1 MPKVFVTR
9 ELPGGGVERLKQHAE
24 VSVWPNADPPSRA
37 ELIENLQGC
46 DGAIVLIT
54 DRIDGEVLDANPQLR
69 IVTTVAVGYDH
80 IDVPAATER
89 GVLITN
95 TPGVLTETTA
105 DHAFALMLAYARR
118 LVEGDNLVR
127 AGRWPSW
134 SPTFLL
140 GRDVHSRTLGI
151 VGLGAIGLAMA
162 RRAKAFNMRV
172 LYTSREPKPDAERD
186 LGVEWRS
193 FDDLLRE
200 SDYVSLHV
208 ALTPETR
215 NLIGARELSL
225 MKPDAVLINTAR
237 GPVVDEFAL
246 IDALKARQIG
256 GAALDVFLKEPLMTD
271 SPLVELD
278 NVLLIP
284 HVGSATVETRG
295 AMVDLCV
302 DNLIAYFDGRP
313 PLTPV
318 NPEVASIT

>member
-1 MPKVFVTR
+1 MSKVFVTR
-9 ELPGGGVERLKQHAE
+9 ELPGSGVERLREHAE
-24 VSVWPNADPPSRA
+24 VTVWPDADPPSREQLIA
-37 ELIENLQGC
+37 ELQGC

-54 DRIDGEVLDANPQLR
+54 DRIDGELLDACPELR
-69 IVTTVAVGYDH
+69 VVTTVAVGYDH
-80 IDVPAATER
+80 IDVPAATQR

-118 LVEGDNLVR
+118 LVEGDTIVR
-127 AGRWPSW
+127 AGRWPAW

-151 VGLGAIGLAMA
+151 VGLGAIGLAVA
-162 RRAKAFNMRV
+162 RRARAFNMRV
-172 LYTSREPKPDAERD
+172 LYSSREHKPDAERD
-186 LGVEWRS
+186 LGLEWRP

-215 NLIGARELSL
+215 NLISARELAL
-225 MKPDAVLINTAR
+225 MKPTAVLINTAR

-271 SPLVELD
+271 SPLVQLD

-284 HVGSATVETRG
+284 HVGSATIETRG

-302 DNLIAYFDGRP
+302 DNLIAYFDGQP

-318 NPEVASIT
+318 NPEVL

>member
-1 MPKVFVTR
+1 MPRVFVTR
-9 ELPGGGVERLKQHAE
+9 ELPGGGVERLRAHAD
-24 VSVWPNADPPSRA
+24 VSVWPDTDPPPR
-37 ELIENLQGC
+37 ERLIEGLQGC

-54 DRIDGEVLDANPQLR
+54 DRIDGELLEACPRLR
-69 IVTTVAVGYDH
+69 IVTTAAVGYDH
-80 IDVPAATER
+80 VDVPAATQR
-89 GVLITN
+89 GVLVTN

-105 DHAFALMLAYARR
+105 DHAFALMLGFARR
-118 LVEGDNLVR
+118 IVEGDSIVR
-127 AGRWPSW
+127 QGRWPAW

-172 LYTSREPKPDAERD
+172 LYTSRERKPGAERD
-186 LGVEWRS
+186 LGVEWRTL
-193 FDDLLRE
+193 DDLLRQ

-215 NLIGARELSL
+215 NLIGARELAL
-225 MKPDAVLINTAR
+225 MKPATVLVNTAR

-246 IDALKARQIG
+246 IEALRARRIG

-278 NVLLIP
+278 NALLVP
-284 HVGSATVETRG
+284 HVGSATIETRS

-302 DNLIAYFDGRP
+302 DNLIAFFEGRP

-318 NPEVASIT
+318 NPKVL

>member
-24 VSVWPNADPPSRA
+24 VSVWPDADPPSRA
-37 ELIENLQGC
+37 ELIESLRGC

-89 GVLITN
+89 GVVITN

-127 AGRWPSW
+127 AGQWPSW

-172 LYTSREPKPDAERD
+172 LYASRERKPDAERE

-200 SDYVSLHV
+200 SDYISLHV

-215 NLIGARELSL
+215 NLIGARELAL

-256 GAALDVFLKEPLMTD
+256 GAALDVFHKETLMTD

-284 HVGSATVETRG
+284 HVGSATIETRG

-302 DNLIAYFDGRP
+302 DNLIAYFEGRP
-313 PLTPV
+313 PLTPI
-318 NPEVASIT
+318 NPEVL